1 MCNVF
6 NSKSKKAGA
15 ITRSTGWKTLAF
27 VIVMYAAVVSTTL
40 VLEFGV
46 LNIALGQGAAPTQS
60 STLTPAQ
67 RAMCDPNNPSL
78 AFVNTTESHVCGL
91 PPSIPS
97 NTTTTPSTPTPSA
110 TSPSPNPP

>member
-1 MCNVF
+1 MKRAYSNTHVTM
-6 NSKSKKAGA
+6 AL
-15 ITRSTGWKTLAF
+15 ITALFG
-27 VIVMYAAVVSTTL
+27 VVVASSIA
-40 VLEFGV
+40 LEFGT
-46 LNIALGQGAAPTQS
+46 LNMAFGQGTVPQS

-97 NTTTTPSTPTPSA
+97 NTTTTTPTPTPSA